1 MLLGVRVKK
10 DNYYTKNIDNEYE
23 LISEEIVSDVIRQY
37 FERRYIWVV
46 GMGMFIIG
54 FLCGV
59 IANA

>member
-1 MLLGVRVKK
+1 MKK

-23 LISEEIVSDVIRQY
+23 LIPSEIVSDVIKQY

-46 GMGMFIIG
+46 GTGMFIIG

-59 IANA
+59 IASA